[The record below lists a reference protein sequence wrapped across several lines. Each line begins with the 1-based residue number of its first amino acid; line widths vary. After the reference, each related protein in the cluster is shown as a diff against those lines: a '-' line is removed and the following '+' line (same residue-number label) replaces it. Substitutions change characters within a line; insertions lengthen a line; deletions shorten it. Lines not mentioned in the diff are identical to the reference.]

1 MYILDFS
8 SLPILWSTLAILA
21 AVILVSATQLAK
33 SADIIAFK
41 TGLGRSFIGVV
52 LLATATSLPELGTGI
67 TSVTMIGGSEGADLA
82 AGDAFGS
89 NLFNLLIIGILD
101 IIWRR
106 GPILSSLGTGVP
118 LVGVLAVAGI
128 VIAAGGILIHQ
139 NISFASNWFVSP
151 VSIVLVLVFAAA
163 LYAVYKEEK
172 HSDHSETEHD
182 YAESSLTRAFVVYG
196 IAAGIVVVAAIFL
209 ANTGEGL
216 AEAMGWER
224 SFVGTQFLA
233 LSTSLPELAAS
244 IAALRIMA
252 PELAITNLLG
262 SNLFNMGFVLFL
274 DDVSYTSGPIWNAI
288 SPIHSLTAIIA
299 VLMTMVVLVPSVSRA
314 KLSFGRLVTF
324 ESVSLISLYIIASV
338 LVYLAG
344 AGH

>member
-1 MYILDFS
+1 MDFS
-8 SLPILWSTLAILA
+8 SLSMPALWAVLAILA
-21 AVILVSATQLAK
+21 GVILVSASQLAK

-52 LLATATSLPELGTGI
+52 LLATATSLPELGTGVS
-67 TSVTMIGGSEGADLA
+67 SVAIIGGPEGANLA

-101 IIWRR
+101 MIWKR

-128 VIAAGGILIHQ
+128 AVAAGAIVIHQ
-139 NISFASNWFVSP
+139 TISFAAGWFISP
-151 VSIVLVLVFAAA
+151 VSLVLILVFIAA

-172 HSDHSETEHD
+172 NTENTEEEHD
-182 YAESSLTRAFVVYG
+182 YSGSSLTRAFVVYG
-196 IAAGIVVVAAIFL
+196 IAAAIVVVAAILL
-209 ANTGEGL
+209 AGTGDGL
-216 AEAMGWER
+216 SEKMGWDR

-233 LSTSLPELAAS
+233 LSTSLPELATS

-252 PELAITNLLG
+252 PELAITNVLG

-274 DDVSYTSGPIWNAI
+274 DDVSYTSGPIWDVV
-288 SPIHSLTAIIA
+288 SPIHGITAIIA
-299 VLMTMVVLVPSVSRA
+299 VLMTMVVLVPSVSA
-314 KLSFGRLVTF
+314 TKLSFGRLVTF
-324 ESVSLISLYIIASV
+324 ESILLIFLYIIASV
-338 LVYLAG
+338 LVFVAG
-344 AGH
+344 GH

>member
-1 MYILDFS
+1 MDFS
-8 SLPILWSTLAILA
+8 SLPVLWTTLAVLA
-21 AVILVSATQLAK
+21 AVILVAATQLAK

-52 LLATATSLPELGTGI
+52 LLATATSLPELGTGVS
-67 TSVTMIGGSEGADLA
+67 SVTMIGGPEGANLA

-106 GPILSSLGTGVP
+106 GPILSSLGSGVP
-118 LVGVLAVAGI
+118 LVGVLGVAVVG
-128 VIAAGGILIHQ
+128 VAAGGIIIHQ
-139 NISFASNWFVSP
+139 SISLASGWFVSP
-151 VSIVLVLVFAAA
+151 VSIVLILVFAAA
-163 LYAVYKEEK
+163 LYAIYREEKYSDNKEE
-172 HSDHSETEHD
+172 EHN
-182 YAESSLTRAFVVYG
+182 YADSSLTRAFVAYG
-196 IAAGIVVVAAIFL
+196 VSAVIVVCAAILL
-209 ANTGEGL
+209 AGTGEGL
-216 AEAMGWER
+216 SEAMGWDR

-233 LSTSLPELAAS
+233 VSTSLPELAAS

-252 PELAITNLLG
+252 PELAITNVLG

-274 DDVSYTSGPIWNAI
+274 DDVSYTSGPIWDVV
-288 SPIHSLTAIIA
+288 SPIHGLTAIIA
-299 VLMTMVVLVPSVSRA
+299 VVMTMVVLVPSVSKV
-314 KLSFGRLVTF
+314 KLGFGRLVTF

-344 AGH
+344 VGH

>member
-1 MYILDFS
+1 MDFS
-8 SLPILWSTLAILA
+8 SLPVLWSTLAVLA
-21 AVILVSATQLAK
+21 AVILIAATQLAK

-52 LLATATSLPELGTGI
+52 LLATATSLPELGTGV
-67 TSVTMIGGSEGADLA
+67 SAVTMIGGPEGANLA

-106 GPILSSLGTGVP
+106 GPILSSLGSGVP
-118 LVGVLAVAGI
+118 LVGVLGVAVVGVAACGI
-128 VIAAGGILIHQ
+128 IIHQ
-139 NISFASNWFVSP
+139 SISFASGWFVSP
-151 VSIVLVLVFAAA
+151 VSVVLILVFVAA
-163 LYAVYKEEK
+163 LYAIYKEEK
-172 HSDHSETEHD
+172 NSDTTEEEHD
-182 YAESSLTRAFVVYG
+182 YSDNSLTRAFVIYG
-196 IAAGIVVVAAIFL
+196 VAAAIVVCAAILL
-209 ANTGEGL
+209 AGTGEGL
-216 AEAMGWER
+216 SEAMGWDR

-252 PELAITNLLG
+252 PELAITNVLG

-274 DDVSYTSGPIWNAI
+274 DDVSYTSGPIWDVV
-288 SPIHSLTAIIA
+288 SPIHGLTAIIA
-299 VLMTMVVLVPSVSRA
+299 VVMTMVVLVPSVSQV
-314 KLSFGRLVTF
+314 KLGFGRLVTF

-344 AGH
+344 GGH